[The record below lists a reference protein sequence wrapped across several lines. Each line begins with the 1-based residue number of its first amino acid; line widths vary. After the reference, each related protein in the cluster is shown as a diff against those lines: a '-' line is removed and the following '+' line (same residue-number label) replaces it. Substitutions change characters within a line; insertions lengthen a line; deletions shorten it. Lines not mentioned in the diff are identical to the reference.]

1 MDKNIL
7 EKICQIVNLNIESE
21 ELGIEQIDVDLSLI
35 GMSSIDFIRI
45 VVALEEEFECQ
56 IPDSKLLIS
65 ELNTVLKMYQVIIQ
79 CMR

>member
-65 ELNTVLKMYQVIIQ
+65 ELNTVLKMYQVFIQ